1 MSHPRTRN
9 YDVRPIPSP
18 MKIALGA
25 DHAGYG
31 YKEAIKS
38 LLLDSGH
45 EVEDFGTHSTESV
58 DYPLF
63 IRPAAA
69 AVSQGVCQR
78 GVVFGASGN
87 GEAMCAN
94 KVQGIRCALCW
105 NTDSARLASEHNSAN
120 MISIGQRMIDQETA
134 FEIVRTWLETPFEG
148 GRHQRRIDM
157 LG

>member
-1 MSHPRTRN
+1 
-9 YDVRPIPSP
+9 

-31 YKEAIKS
+31 YKEAVKS
-38 LLLDSGH
+38 LLLNSGH
-45 EVEDFGTHSTESV
+45 EVEDFGTYSDESV

-63 IRPAAA
+63 IRPAAE
-69 AVSQGVCQR
+69 AVAQGRCQK
-78 GVVFGASGN
+78 GIVFGGSGN

-105 NTDSARLASEHNSAN
+105 NTESAHLASEHNHAN
-120 MISIGQRMIDQETA
+120 IISIGQRMIDKETA
-134 FEIVRTWLETPFEG
+134 LKIVRTWLDTPFEG

-157 LG
+157 LD